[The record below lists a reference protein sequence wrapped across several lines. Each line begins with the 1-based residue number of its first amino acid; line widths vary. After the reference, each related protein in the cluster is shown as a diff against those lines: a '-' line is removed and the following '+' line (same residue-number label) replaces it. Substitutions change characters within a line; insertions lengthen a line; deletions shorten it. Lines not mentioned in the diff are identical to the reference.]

1 MLFHNQRFDL
11 SKHNVLAK
19 GKVQTEDR
27 STEGWN
33 AATAIGIARR

>member
-1 MLFHNQRFDL
+1 
-11 SKHNVLAK
+11 LAK
-19 GKVQTEDR
+19 GKIQTEDR

>member
-1 MLFHNQRFDL
+1 
-11 SKHNVLAK
+11 LAK